1 MESRKGN
8 KRKEEG
14 RKAQRRGG
22 KRIKARR
29 KGNIRKER
37 RREGGRACRIIW
49 WERFGMVAT
58 LGAQRGRFCLNEER
72 PRKKIYK

>member
-8 KRKEEG
+8 KRKGEG

-37 RREGGRACRIIW
+37 RREGGRQSVSDNLV
-49 WERFGMVAT
+49 G
-58 LGAQRGRFCLNEER
+58 
-72 PRKKIYK
+72 KIRNGGHSGGSKRSFLP